1 MFTANVECPHR
12 TWKGSLLMLS
22 MLWTFSSSLD
32 GRQNYLQASCIQ
44 RSHTGMATLR
54 LTMQQQPSLLYSVS
68 NDNKDFSI
76 ILGVRVPLPCPFY
89 FPCSLARHRPAVK
102 LSSSQP
108 PTLARLRPFLL
119 TICCVQHLTWTSA
132 ANIHL
137 QTMRVKFTSIK
148 ALQDC
153 TCNAQQ
159 ACELCKE
166 LRNSNTK
173 VPENNSRLRFVHFK
187 KCHQHFEQ
195 IVKWIFTRNIHCEM
209 KYS

>member
-1 MFTANVECPHR
+1 MRIQTRVYFGDPEAKSIVYSVHSTVLMFTANVECPHR

-102 LSSSQP
+102 PSSSQP
-108 PTLARLRPFLL
+108 PTLARLRLFSLTSDHLLCPTSDLNFCCKHPF
-119 TICCVQHLTWTSA
+119 TNHAS
-132 ANIHL
+132 
-137 QTMRVKFTSIK
+137 
-148 ALQDC
+148 
-153 TCNAQQ
+153 
-159 ACELCKE
+159 
-166 LRNSNTK
+166 
-173 VPENNSRLRFVHFK
+173 
-187 KCHQHFEQ
+187 
-195 IVKWIFTRNIHCEM
+195 
-209 KYS
+209 